1 MMLDRFY
8 CSKRQDAFALHWHNE
23 QFVITSENVYIK
35 DPEEVMTFLQSIE
48 HKPNH
53 KLFEKIDIDAYLKG
67 LLSLRKVENK

>member
-8 CSKRQDAFALHWHNE
+8 CTKRQDVLALHWHND

-35 DPEEVMTFLQSIE
+35 DPEEVMAFLQSIE

-53 KLFEKIDIDAYLKG
+53 KLFEKINIEEYLNG
-67 LLSLRKVENK
+67 LLKLHKVEVK